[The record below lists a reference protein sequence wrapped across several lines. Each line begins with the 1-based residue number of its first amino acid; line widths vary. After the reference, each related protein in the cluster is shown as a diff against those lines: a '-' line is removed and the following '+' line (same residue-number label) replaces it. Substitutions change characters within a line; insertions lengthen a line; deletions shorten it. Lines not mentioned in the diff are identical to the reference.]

1 MKCKASVEEKRQA
14 IREYVN
20 NIVDQEFYT
29 VVFVKKT
36 TGEVRKMQCRQHVQ
50 KYAKGGVNPCDGKP
64 DLLPTYSMDAQGYRT
79 VNLDG
84 VIEIHHRKQV
94 VKFGE

>member
-1 MKCKASVEEKRQA
+1 MNCSIEQKREA
-14 IREYVN
+14 IRHYVN

-36 TGEVRKMQCRQHVQ
+36 TGEVRKMQCRQNVQ
-50 KYAKGGVNPCDGKP
+50 KHSKGGVNPCSGKP
-64 DLLPTYSMDAQGYRT
+64 DLLPTYSIDAQGYRT
-79 VNLDG
+79 VNIDG

-94 VKFGE
+94 IKFGEES